1 MAKGKPDY
9 DKDNLEAARIM
20 LADPER
26 YAGSPLE
33 WAKLWMAKHERKS
46 EPESNRQ
53 PASATAIAARHEKGG
68 A

>member
-1 MAKGKPDY
+1 MAKRKPDY
-9 DKDNLEAARIM
+9 DKGNLEAARII

-26 YAGSPLE
+26 YAGLPLE

-53 PASATAIAARHEKGG
+53 PAIATAIAAGHGKGG